1 MSRDKSSKLSRF
13 WVQALGGALLFG
25 ACEQAAPNRN
35 GSLPLEPRR
44 APEDPLVATVAG
56 RGISAADVQREAQG
70 RPGETPRV
78 ALDRLLDA
86 EVLAQEAARRGL
98 LADRD
103 VIEATRQAR
112 VQRLLVD
119 FEKLSDKSAIP
130 DRELEQA
137 YNARLRYFVHPD
149 MAQVW
154 HILVPSRNATLADH
168 AARRGVADEVARR
181 AATVKSLD
189 EFKAISKALQ
199 QPDGAP
205 LVLEEVIADPQG
217 VDKTFVK
224 ATMALQRPGELSPV
238 VETEFGFHIIYLL
251 RHLPAQSLSLAQA
264 TPELRDKLALDFRVR
279 SFARWIDERMH
290 EHQLERHDDRLPG
303 ARAKGGAT
311 P

>member
-1 MSRDKSSKLSRF
+1 MSPRKTSKLSRF
-13 WVQALGGALLFG
+13 WIQALGGALLFG
-25 ACEQAAPNRN
+25 ACDRAPPPV
-35 GSLPLEPRR
+35 GSLPLDPKR
-44 APEDPLVATVAG
+44 APDEPIVATVAG
-56 RGISAADVQREAQG
+56 HAISAADVQREATVG
-70 RPGETPRV
+70 DTPRA

-86 EVLAQEAARRGL
+86 EVLAREAARRGL
-98 LADRD
+98 LADHD

-189 EFKAISKALQ
+189 EFKAISRALR

-205 LVLEEVIADPQG
+205 LVLEEVVADPQG

-224 ATMALQRPGELSPV
+224 ATMALHKPGDLSPV

-251 RHLPAQSLSLAQA
+251 RQLPAQSLSLAQA

-279 SFARWIDERMH
+279 TFARWIDERMH
-290 EHQLERHDDRLPG
+290 EHHLERHDDRLPG
-303 ARAKGGAT
+303 ARAKGGT